1 MTSQQLLLG
10 VDSGGSKTHAVL
22 ADEHGNTLGAGL
34 AGCSNYQYVGEA
46 SAIAEIESAIDAAF
60 GQAGLARRSV
70 DYACFGIGGADTPE
84 DMAKARQW
92 VADHRWAA
100 HCLAVNDGMLPLYA
114 ACPDGQGVSVIAGT
128 GAIMWAQAL
137 DGRIARAS
145 GWGYLLGDEGG
156 GWQLGHEALRSVA
169 RAADGRGPSTLLTE
183 RVLAFWSLRTPYDL
197 INRLYQADVTP
208 ADVAA
213 LAKVVVDCA
222 AEGDAIALRIARAGA
237 DELALA
243 AKAVMDTL
251 GLRLPLTLAYSGSL
265 LIKGLFYRELFAE
278 SCRRMIGDIAL
289 APVADPVLGAV
300 AAAKLL
306 MARDRCMS
314 LNSRKAAQPLR
325 D

>member
-10 VDSGGSKTHAVL
+10 VDSGGSKTRVVL
-22 ADEHGNTLGAGL
+22 ADERGNPLGTGM

-46 SAIAEIESAIDAAF
+46 AAVAEIEAGIGAAF
-60 GQAGLARRSV
+60 AQAGIARRTV
-70 DYACFGIGGADTPE
+70 DAACFGIGGADTPE

-92 VADHRWAA
+92 VADNHWAA

-128 GAIMWAQAL
+128 GAIMWAQTV

-156 GWQLGHEALRSVA
+156 GWQLGYEALRHVA
-169 RAADGRGPSTLLTE
+169 RAADGRGPATLLTE
-183 RVLAFWSLRTPYDL
+183 RVLAHWSLRTPYDL
-197 INRLYQADVTP
+197 INRVYQADVTP
-208 ADVAA
+208 SDIAA

-222 AEGDAIALRIARAGA
+222 AEGDAIALQIARAGA

-243 AKAVMDTL
+243 AKTVMDAL

-265 LIKGLFYRELFAE
+265 LIKGLFYRELFAQ
-278 SCRRMIGDIAL
+278 SCRRMIGDIVL
-289 APVADPVLGAV
+289 APIEDPVMGAV

-306 MARDRCMS
+306 MARPKLAD
-314 LNSRKAAQPLR
+314 NVVTVFGG
-325 D
+325 